1 MGTNAR
7 TEGAV
12 WAIGLMSGTSM
23 DGIDVALIDTDG
35 DRELRPGP
43 AASYAYPPEIKVK
56 LRSALAEAKGL
67 AARELRPG
75 SLGEMER
82 VLTELNADAVD
93 RFLRANGVDKGNVD
107 IIGYHGQ
114 TVLHDAPRRLTVQL
128 GDGRLLA
135 DRTGVDVVFDLRAA
149 DVAAGGQG
157 APLVPAFHAAL
168 FGRRDL
174 HRVIV
179 NVGGIANITDLPRS
193 GVVHGFDTGPG
204 NVLSDLW
211 CARNRGTTFDAHG
224 AWAGT
229 GKPNPARLDTLL
241 AEPFFAAPPPKS
253 THRDKFNLQW
263 LEERLAAAK
272 IDDEAENIQATLVA
286 LTARTIGDAIR
297 AYAPDADEVLVCGGG
312 ANNAT
317 LMRALASETAPRKLA
332 TTAEEGVAI
341 EQVEALAFAWL
352 AREALAGRPGNLPE
366 VTGAKGR
373 RILGAIYPR

>member
-1 MGTNAR
+1 MQQPGQNELAR
-7 TEGAV
+7 AGAAANMLAELYAD
-12 WAIGLMSGTSM
+12 AI
-23 DGIDVALIDTDG
+23 A
-35 DRELRPGP
+35 R
-43 AASYAYPPEIKVK
+43 
-56 LRSALAEAKGL
+56 ALADGKL
-67 AARELRPG
+67 AHDDVKA
-75 SLGEMER
+75 
-82 VLTELNADAVD
+82 A
-93 RFLRANGVDKGNVD
+93 GV
-107 IIGYHGQ
+107 HGQ
-114 TVLHDAPRRLTVQL
+114 TLRHRPDRGLTIQL
-128 GDGRLLA
+128 NNPARVAEKARMMVVA
-135 DRTGVDVVFDLRAA
+135 DFRSR

-229 GKPNPARLDTLL
+229 GKPNPALLDTLL